1 MPLNETSI
9 EWALYHLSLLGDS
22 DLFPKPA
29 ELEPIINQKE
39 ELKALLTSREISQF
53 KPCPARRF
61 MVPKNE
67 LSFRC
72 ATQLSLFDTIILTA
86 IIHQYGEGI
95 ESRRPPKEEKRV
107 FSYRYK
113 PQADYWL
120 YDRDYDWTP
129 FWRQCFEKSKSHSH
143 ALVLDISDFY
153 NQIYH
158 HTIEQQ
164 LAESHFSNSAIK
176 WVMNLLESLTA
187 KVSRG
192 IPVGPYSAH
201 LLAEASLIPVDNSLI
216 SHGIE
221 FIRFVDDIII
231 FTDSAI
237 DSRRQLNLVADILD
251 KQQRLILNN
260 AKTKILTRDQIQ
272 KHSKEMIEDRPINDL
287 EKQILS
293 IIRKYSGG
301 NPYQVVL
308 LSEISPEDLAE
319 FRPEILERIIKDYLS
334 SEPTDFIRL
343 RWFLRRLTQIG
354 HPGLVKFCLQCMDS
368 LTPALSDVC
377 HYFLA
382 ASRSSSFDIPSLG
395 KELIIALDNELIKTN
410 EYFQICI
417 LSLFGR
423 NPSFN
428 HFPSLVKRFES
439 GSSFIKREVI
449 LSGGCSGNSD
459 WLRELKEQYTGFDS
473 WTQTAFLTAAR
484 ALPFDERRFFVNS
497 LPLGN
502 EFVELL
508 KKWTKTK
515 VNAEH
520 CD

>member
-9 EWALYHLSLLGDS
+9 EWALSHLSLLGDS

-29 ELEPIINQKE
+29 ELDPVINQKE
-39 ELKALLTSREISQF
+39 ELKTLLTSREISQF
-53 KPCPARRF
+53 KPCPARSF
-61 MVPKNE
+61 MVPKDE
-67 LSFRC
+67 LSFRR

-86 IIHQYGEGI
+86 IMHQYGEGI
-95 ESRRPPKEEKRV
+95 ESRRPPKEEKIV

-113 PQADYWL
+113 PGSDYWL

-129 FWRQCFEKSKSHSH
+129 FWRQCFEKSKSYSH
-143 ALVLDISDFY
+143 ALRLDISDFY

-164 LAESHFSNSAIK
+164 LAKSNFPNPAIK
-176 WVMNLLESLTA
+176 WILNLLESLTA

-201 LLAEASLIPVDNSLI
+201 LLAEASLIPLDNSLK

-221 FIRFVDDIII
+221 YIRFVDDIIV
-231 FTDSAI
+231 FADSENNCL
-237 DSRRQLNLVADILD
+237 RQLYLVADILD

-260 AKTKILTRDQIQ
+260 AKTKIFTRDQIQ
-272 KHSKEMIEDRPINDL
+272 EHSEEMIEDRPINDL
-287 EKQILS
+287 EEHILR
-293 IIRKYSGG
+293 IIKKYSEG
-301 NPYQVVL
+301 NPYRVVF
-308 LSEISPEDLAE
+308 LSEVSKEDLAE
-319 FRPEILERIIKDYLS
+319 FRPEILERIIKEYLI
-334 SEPTDFIRL
+334 SEPIDYIRL

-354 HPGLVKFCLQCMDS
+354 HPGAVNFCLQYLYS

-382 ASRSSSFDIPSLG
+382 ASRNLSSDIPSLG

-423 NPSFN
+423 NPSLN
-428 HFPSLVKRFES
+428 HFPSLVERFAKC
-439 GSSFIKREVI
+439 SSFVKREVI

-459 WLRELKEQYTGFDS
+459 WLRELKEQYSGLDS
-473 WTQTAFLTAAR
+473 WTQTAFLTAAKI
-484 ALPFDERRFFVNS
+484 LPFEERRFFVNS
-497 LPLGN
+497 LAPGN
-502 EFVELL
+502 EFIEIL
-508 KKWTKTK
+508 KKWTKT
-515 VNAEH
+515 
-520 CD
+520 